1 MRSQRN
7 SSSNMNQALKEKNR
21 KKKRILRASI
31 YLFSKKGFN
40 ETTIENITKR
50 AKVAKGTFY
59 SFFEKKEDV
68 LLYFLDDE
76 ISIIESLEGI
86 LSDDGFEVMHAYNGY
101 EALKKIES
109 ESPDIVLLDIWMP
122 GMDGIETLKEIKK
135 ISPNLP
141 VVMITGHGTIESA
154 VDATKSGAYD
164 FLEKPLSIDKVMV
177 TINNALNFRKI
188 EEENIYLRKKS
199 IEKNSITGTSPA
211 VQKLY
216 GEIMTAAPTSASIL
230 ITGENGTGKEM
241 VARTIHQFSTR
252 PEQPF
257 IIINC
262 AAIPEE
268 NLDSELFGHEK
279 GAFKKA
285 TSKNKGKF
293 ELASGGTLFLDEIG
307 DMNINTQAKILR
319 ALESKTFQRIGGGR
333 TLHVD
338 VRLIAS
344 SNKNLEKEI
353 EIGTFRKDL
362 FFRLNVIPIDVP
374 PLRDRKEDIPILVDI
389 FLEKLSK
396 QSSGKKKTISEDC
409 LTLFADY
416 QWHGNVRELKN
427 LVERLSIMVEQDNIE
442 VSDIPQPYNS
452 EYKPEKSIE
461 KGRFFDE
468 DDLAIAK
475 KKFEKEFIVKKL
487 SLEGGDMKSAAKK
500 LGTTVKYIKKSIS

>member
-1 MRSQRN
+1 MYP
-7 SSSNMNQALKEKNR
+7 A
-21 KKKRILRASI
+21 
-31 YLFSKKGFN
+31 
-40 ETTIENITKR
+40 
-50 AKVAKGTFY
+50 
-59 SFFEKKEDV
+59 V
-68 LLYFLDDE
+68 LIVDDE
-76 ISIIESLEGI
+76 ATIIESLEGI
-86 LSDDGFEVMHAYNGY
+86 LSDDGFEVMHAFNGY
-101 EALKKIES
+101 EALKKIEA

-135 ISPNLP
+135 IAPNLP

-177 TINNALNFRKI
+177 TINNALNFRKL
-188 EEENIYLRKKS
+188 EEENIYLRKKT

-216 GEIMTAAPTSASIL
+216 KEIMSAAPSDASIL

-241 VARTIHQFSTR
+241 VARTIHQFSLR

-319 ALESKTFQRIGGGR
+319 ALESMTFQRIGGGR
-333 TLHVD
+333 TLHMD

-344 SNKNLEKEI
+344 SNKDLEREI
-353 EIGTFRKDL
+353 EAGNFRKDL
-362 FFRLNVIPIDVP
+362 YFRLKVIPILVP
-374 PLRDRKEDIPILVDI
+374 PLRDRKKDIPLLVDT

-396 QSSGKKKTISEDC
+396 QSSQKKKILSED
-409 LTLFADY
+409 TLMLLADY
-416 QWHGNVRELKN
+416 QWPGNVRELKN
-427 LVERLSIMVEQDNIE
+427 LLERLSIMVEEDRIE
-442 VSDIPQPYNS
+442 VADIPQPYNLGCEPAKLTKTDPLS
-452 EYKPEKSIE
+452 YP
-461 KGRFFDE
+461 
-468 DDLAIAK
+468 DDLNQAK
-475 KKFEKEFIVKKL
+475 KQFEKEFIKQKL
-487 SLEGGDMKSAAKK
+487 SDEAGDLAAAARK
-500 LGTTVKYIKKSIS
+500 LGTSIKYIKKNIS

>member
-1 MRSQRN
+1 MYP
-7 SSSNMNQALKEKNR
+7 A
-21 KKKRILRASI
+21 
-31 YLFSKKGFN
+31 
-40 ETTIENITKR
+40 
-50 AKVAKGTFY
+50 
-59 SFFEKKEDV
+59 V
-68 LLYFLDDE
+68 LIVDDE
-76 ISIIESLEGI
+76 VTIIESLEGI
-86 LSDDGFEVMHAYNGY
+86 LSDDGFEVMHAFNGY
-101 EALKKIES
+101 EALKKIEA

-135 ISPNLP
+135 IAPYLP

-177 TINNALNFRKI
+177 TINNALNFRKL

-216 GEIMTAAPTSASIL
+216 GEIMSAAPSDASIL

-252 PEQPF
+252 PEKPF

-262 AAIPEE
+262 AAIPED

-279 GAFKKA
+279 GAFEDA

-307 DMNINTQAKILR
+307 DMNIHTQAKILR

-333 TLHVD
+333 TLHMD

-344 SNKNLEKEI
+344 SNKDLEQEI
-353 EIGTFRKDL
+353 EAGTFRQDL
-362 FFRLNVIPIDVP
+362 FFRLNVIPIHVP
-374 PLRDRKEDIPILVDI
+374 ALRDRKKDIPMLVET
-389 FLEKLSK
+389 FLKKLSK
-396 QSSGKKKTISEDC
+396 QSSENKKTISENALGLLANC
-409 LTLFADY
+409 E
-416 QWHGNVRELKN
+416 WHGNVRELKN
-427 LVERLSIMVEQDNIE
+427 LVERLSIMVKNDQINVE
-442 VSDIPQPYNS
+442 DIPQPYN
-452 EYKPEKSIE
+452 PECMPVEAME
-461 KGRFFDE
+461 KDFSVYGE
-468 DDLAIAK
+468 NLSLAK
-475 KKFEKEFIVKKL
+475 KLFEKDFIKQQL
-487 SLEGGDMKSAAKK
+487 NQEGGDLESAAKK
-500 LGTTVKYIKKSIS
+500 LGTSVNHIKKSIL